1 MRSLNEMLNSGQR
14 LTRKERAA
22 VERYIWQSSDVIS
35 LGDDFNHLQGADR
48 KEKVKWYKTW
58 SNN

>member
-22 VERYIWQSSDVIS
+22 VERHIWRTCDVLS
-35 LGDDFNHLQGADR
+35 LGEDFNHLKGDAR
-48 KEKVKWYKTW
+48 KAKVNWYKTW